1 MSNGLFDVLAIQGIA
16 FPHTNVS
23 SEATVGFE
31 EKDDRDTAFVH
42 LTEATFPADV
52 YLSLA
57 VGFSSLSMSSA
68 QAKTLPG
75 VTAGEVIRLYGEMF
89 VDSLSGEREASL
101 QVRFFNESGVLQGEV
116 GEVTVTEA
124 DEWQAIAQAFEVP
137 TGATRAN
144 FYLHAGCDNGETIQ
158 AWLAHLKITR

>member
-31 EKDDRDTAFVH
+31 EKDDRNTVFVH
-42 LTEATFPADV
+42 LTESTFPADV

-57 VGFSSLSMSSA
+57 VGFSSLAMSAA

-75 VTAGEVIRLYGEMF
+75 VTAGATIRLYGEMF
-89 VDSLSGEREASL
+89 VDDLSGEREASL
-101 QVRFFNESGVLQGEV
+101 QLRFFNESGVMQGDME
-116 GEVTVTEA
+116 EVTVTDAE
-124 DEWQAIAQAFEVP
+124 EWQSIAQAFIVP
-137 TGATRAN
+137 VGATRVN
-144 FYLHAGCDNGETIQ
+144 FYLHAGCDDGETIQ
-158 AWLAHLKITR
+158 AWLAHVKITS